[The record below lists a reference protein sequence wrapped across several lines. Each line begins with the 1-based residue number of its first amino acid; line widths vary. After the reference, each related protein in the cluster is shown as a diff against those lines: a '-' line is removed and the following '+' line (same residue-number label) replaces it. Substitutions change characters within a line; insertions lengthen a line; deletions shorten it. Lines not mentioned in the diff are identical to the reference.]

1 MNDPTLSKVLKWSI
15 ENSSATATAEG
26 GPRTKLTAEDLAAVM
41 GQVTSEP
48 QQMDENMAI
57 IRYPGMDQAN
67 RIRALLNYQQIIENL
82 DNANLMQTKGHWEP
96 MVTLL
101 EEEDDEIRRLAAW
114 CLGTAVQNNRNTQE
128 RVSDHFLPIQTS
140 PLTVYSSS

>member
-15 ENSSATATAEG
+15 ENSSASATAED
-26 GPRTKLTAEDLAAVM
+26 GPRTKLTAEDLAALWT
-41 GQVTSEP
+41 QVKSEP
-48 QQMDENMAI
+48 KQMDENMEI

-67 RIRALLNYQQIIENL
+67 RIVALENYQQIIENL

-101 EEEDDEIRRLAAW
+101 EEEDAKIRCLAAF

-128 RVSDHFLPIQTS
+128 RVCDRFLPTQTS